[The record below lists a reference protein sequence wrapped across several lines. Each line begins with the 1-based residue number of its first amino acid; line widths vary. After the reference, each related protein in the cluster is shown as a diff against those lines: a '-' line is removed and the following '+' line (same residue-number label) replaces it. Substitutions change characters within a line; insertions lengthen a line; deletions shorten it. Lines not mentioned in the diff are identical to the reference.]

1 MKARKFVSYTQTE
14 KYNKKIMP
22 EMTMWD
28 RSNPRDKSIGNAVEA
43 ITNVPMGRVINKIN
57 NIKQALD
64 SDHQTWQRIAMMLG
78 WNRWDV
84 GVKDSDVLKIK
95 EEVKKNQKT
104 NKKSSGYKKG
114 PMRGR
119 NW

>member
-1 MKARKFVSYTQTE
+1 
-14 KYNKKIMP
+14 
-22 EMTMWD
+22 
-28 RSNPRDKSIGNAVEA
+28 
-43 ITNVPMGRVINKIN
+43 MGRTVNKMN

-95 EEVKKNQKT
+95 EEVKNNQKT
-104 NKKSSGYKKG
+104 NQKSSGYT
-114 PMRGR
+114 RGR
-119 NW
+119 NTTGKKTPSKTNRTQGVRGRKK